1 MERRQSITVLIK
13 GLGIGGAEKL
23 ISEAAG
29 YWDRTRFEYRVAYLL
44 PWKDQLVAELES
56 KNVPVVMLG
65 SKRGA
70 GPASLLHLRRFI
82 RESGTNLVHAHL
94 PSAGIVARLASTVP
108 VVYTE
113 HNLVDSYRGATRVLN
128 RLTYGRNACITAVS
142 GAVAESLAG
151 YPGPTARVIPNGVN
165 VTSSPEAI
173 AAARAELGIGPDSDL
188 VVHVG
193 NIRPHKGHATLVAT
207 ARRLGEIRPGT
218 TMVSIG
224 GEKFPGDLERVRSM
238 AKEQGTDHV
247 IRFLGRREDALSFL
261 AAADVVVNPS
271 DIEGLPVV
279 LLEALA
285 LERPVVA
292 TAVGGVPAL
301 IEHEQT
307 GLLVAA
313 RDPEGIAKEI
323 DRLLADR
330 PFARSLALAGCE
342 AVRRHHGIEQMVRSL
357 EDVYSEVL
365 SV

>member
-1 MERRQSITVLIK
+1 MDRRRSITVLIK

-29 YWDRTRFEYRVAYLL
+29 YWDRDRFDYRVAYLL

-56 KNVPVVMLG
+56 KNVPVAMIG

-70 GPASLLHLRRFI
+70 GPASLIRLRRFI
-82 RESGTNLVHAHL
+82 KESETDLIHAHL
-94 PSAGIVARLASTVP
+94 PSAGILARLASPVP

-113 HNLVDSYRGATRVLN
+113 HNIADSYRSATRVLN
-128 RLTYGRNACITAVS
+128 RLTYGRNARVTAVS
-142 GAVAESLAG
+142 GAVAESVAG
-151 YPGPTARVIPNGVN
+151 YPGPPAQVIPNGVN
-165 VTSSPEAI
+165 VTISPEAI
-173 AAARAELGIGPDSDL
+173 AAARAEVGVGPDSDL

-193 NIRPHKGHATLVAT
+193 NIRPHKGHSTLVAT
-207 ARRLGEIRPGT
+207 ARLLGVLRPGT
-218 TMVSIG
+218 TIVSVG

-238 AKEQGTDHV
+238 ATDQGADHV

-271 DIEGLPVV
+271 DVEGLPVV

-301 IEHEQT
+301 IEHEKS
-307 GLLVAA
+307 GLLVSAG
-313 RDPEGIAKEI
+313 DPEGLARQL
-323 DRLLADR
+323 DRLLSDR
-330 PFARSLALAGCE
+330 PLARSLARAGRE
-342 AVRRHHGIEQMVRSL
+342 TVQRHHGIEQMVRAL
-357 EDVYSEVL
+357 EDVYAEVL
-365 SV
+365 GV